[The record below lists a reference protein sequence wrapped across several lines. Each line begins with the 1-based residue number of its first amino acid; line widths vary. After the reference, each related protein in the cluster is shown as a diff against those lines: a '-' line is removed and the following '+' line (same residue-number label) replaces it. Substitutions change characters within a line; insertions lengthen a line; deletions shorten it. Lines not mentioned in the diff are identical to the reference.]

1 MCHILH
7 AFLTLPGPLL
17 RTLRQDFLVAF
28 PADVSDL
35 VMCLLINRSLCVCV
49 CLSLYIVCV
58 CGQNRLV
65 DVCEKMQL
73 QALRIEKF
81 IDQTLSVKEQ
91 KLQVRRDT
99 HFATP

>member
-1 MCHILH
+1 M
-7 AFLTLPGPLL
+7 LTHEPW
-17 RTLRQDFLVAF
+17 LV
-28 PADVSDL
+28 
-35 VMCLLINRSLCVCV
+35 CVCV
-49 CLSLYIVCV
+49 AVSVCV

>member
-1 MCHILH
+1 MCVWL
-7 AFLTLPGPLL
+7 
-17 RTLRQDFLVAF
+17 
-28 PADVSDL
+28 
-35 VMCLLINRSLCVCV
+35 CLCMLC
-49 CLSLYIVCV
+49 VCV

-81 IDQTLSVKEQ
+81 VDQTLSVKEQ

-99 HFATP
+99 HLATP